1 MRTSSTC
8 DAANGSAIEFRLPL
22 EHIRVRMRQI
32 RMANTA
38 PSPHLRKFAA
48 ALAVTG
54 LLFWLYTFYAIAR
67 VPMGD
72 GSGFQWLAVIPLGF
86 IFMMLTLPSL
96 VLVLIGR
103 WLQLSAVLGMIGLA
117 AFGYVWLQLLAEF
130 PKH

>member
-1 MRTSSTC
+1 
-8 DAANGSAIEFRLPL
+8 
-22 EHIRVRMRQI
+22 
-32 RMANTA
+32 MANTA

-86 IFMMLTLPSL
+86 IFLMLTLPSL

-103 WLQLSAVLGMIGLA
+103 WLQLIGLA

>member
-1 MRTSSTC
+1 
-8 DAANGSAIEFRLPL
+8 
-22 EHIRVRMRQI
+22 
-32 RMANTA
+32 MANTA

-86 IFMMLTLPSL
+86 IFLMLTLPSL

-103 WLQLSAVLGMIGLA
+103 WLQLAAVLGMIGLA